1 MSHHLF
7 GVIMKKIIIYG
18 MLIISAVSLAL
29 MGFQCSSA
37 EMTSA
42 KLYVQR
48 KEYQNAEVQLQ
59 KELAK
64 NPKNEEAWFLLGQIR
79 VEEKN
84 YRGAKDA
91 FTKTLE
97 ISPKHKK
104 EVESQVLAMWG
115 RTFNEGVDKLNKAEK
130 PEDFD
135 GAIEAFKLAVYLQPD
150 SAVNQQ
156 NLGLS
161 YYKKGDFDSAVV
173 PLTIAFEQNKSIFA
187 IKILSNMYLNQANEY
202 KSKFIEQ
209 NRESMDLKKNLDQ
222 IREKIKA
229 ADVKYFIGQP
239 ESVNQETKGKGKK
252 AVVVKELW
260 SYPKYNLVVTVEGDF
275 VSAVKYSTPYIAPID
290 SSNFYLAVKEFD
302 KAIDVLK
309 KAIAVYPEDAEISEN
324 LMNAFIGAER
334 NDEARQ
340 LLVARVKKFPD
351 SKYDRYNYGVF
362 LLKDNEFEKS
372 IGEFKAVLDIDSTFS
387 AAIYNLAATYVNW
400 GVAEQ
405 DRLKKEGKV
414 DDKSYQEKYTR
425 AIPYLEKVLTEKPND
440 VQIWELLGQVY
451 ANLGNAKKAAEAYD
465 KADSIRQGKN

>member
-1 MSHHLF
+1 
-7 GVIMKKIIIYG
+7 MKKIIIYG

-64 NPKNEEAWFLLGQIR
+64 NPKNEEAYFLLGKEVYYVQTRYKEMADVLRKALTI
-79 VEEKN
+79 
-84 YRGAKDA
+84 AP
-91 FTKTLE
+91 T
-97 ISPKHKK
+97 HKK
-104 EVESQVLAMWG
+104 DIEGLILQSWIN
-115 RTFNEGVDKLNKAEK
+115 TFNAGVDKLNKAEK

-135 GAIEAFKLAVYLQPD
+135 EAIEAFKLGIYLEPD
-150 SAVNQQ
+150 SATNQQ

-161 YYKKGDFDSAVV
+161 YFKKGDFDSAVV
-173 PLTIAFEQNKSIFA
+173 PLTIAFEQGKSMYA
-187 IKILSNMYLNQANEY
+187 VKILSNMYLNHADEY
-202 KSKFIEQ
+202 KSKFTEQ

-239 ESVNQETKGKGKK
+239 EAVNQETKGKGKK

-260 SYPKYNLVVTVEGDF
+260 SYPKYNLVVTVEGEF
-275 VSAVKYSTPYIAPID
+275 VSGVKYTAPYVAPID

-309 KAIAVYPEDAEISEN
+309 KAIAVYPEDAEISEK

-340 LLVARVKKFPD
+340 LLIARVKKFPD

-405 DRLKKEGKV
+405 DRLKKEGKTE
-414 DDKSYQEKYTR
+414 DKSFQEKYTK

-451 ANLGNAKKAAEAYD
+451 ANLGNAKKATEAYD